1 MEVILLKDVE
11 KLGLANDLVSVK
23 PGYGRNYLI
32 PQGLAK
38 VANTSNRKEWEE
50 SQKQAARREEK
61 LMQELQSVVDKLKGA
76 SITVGA
82 KAGTSE
88 KIFGS
93 VTTLQVADSIK
104 KQLGVAI
111 DRKKIVLPEEVKML
125 GAYTATVN
133 LHKDVEV
140 ELNFEV
146 VAE

>member
-38 VANTSNRKEWEE
+38 VANASNRKEWEE
-50 SQKQAARREEK
+50 SQKQAERREEK
-61 LMQELQSVVDKLKGA
+61 LMQELQTVIDKLKGA
-76 SITVGA
+76 TVTVGA

-93 VTTLQVADSIK
+93 VTTLQVSDSIK
-104 KQLGVAI
+104 KQLNISI
-111 DRKKIVLPEEVKML
+111 DRKKIALPDEVKML
-125 GAYTATVN
+125 GSYTATIN